1 MDCPNDKKDSIVSYT
16 LHPEIIYSGNHKLN
30 IDYAYDLLN
39 VTLVHLNETYDKSNN
54 ELIRMMD
61 ILLSN
66 MAVEDNKNRLEF
78 EHFIPMTVELDEEMS
93 DMCNISLGIEARGEA
108 RGIEKTKTEMIINML
123 KEKVSIDVIA
133 KVAKLTAEQITD
145 IGKKAALL

>member
-1 MDCPNDKKDSIVSYT
+1 M
-16 LHPEIIYSGNHKLN
+16 
-30 IDYAYDLLN
+30 
-39 VTLVHLNETYDKSNN
+39 HLNETYDKSNN
-54 ELIRMMD
+54 ELIKMMD

-66 MAVEDNKNRLEF
+66 MAVEDKKNRLEF
-78 EHFIPMTVELDEEMS
+78 EHSIPMTVELDEEMS

-108 RGIEKTKTEMIINML
+108 RGIAIGEARGIEKTKTEMITNML

-133 KVAKLTAEQITD
+133 KVAKLTAEQVTD

>member
-1 MDCPNDKKDSIVSYT
+1 
-16 LHPEIIYSGNHKLN
+16 
-30 IDYAYDLLN
+30 
-39 VTLVHLNETYDKSNN
+39 
-54 ELIRMMD
+54 
-61 ILLSN
+61 

-78 EHFIPMTVELDEEMS
+78 EHSIPMTVELDEEMS

-108 RGIEKTKTEMIINML
+108 RGIEKTKTDMIINML